1 MKKRIGGDLTE
12 LEEETLKPVGGESSG
27 GLSDLPLHPADL
39 GTGEFEEE
47 LTLTLVE
54 NEEQLLAE
62 INDALDR
69 IEQGTYGRCEN
80 CHREISRERLEAL
93 PYVRYCIR
101 WRTEAPGPGERMRP
115 SCPSLV
121 GSTVRTT
128 PAEAGPHLGPYG
140 RPAGMGSE

>member
-1 MKKRIGGDLTE
+1 MTRAEIDHFRRRLLALKKRVGGDLTE

-27 GLSDLPLHPADL
+27 GLSDVPLHLADL

-80 CHREISRERLEAL
+80 CHQEISRERLEAL
-93 PYVRYCIR
+93 PYARYCIR
-101 WRTEAPGPGERMRP
+101 CARRLQGKA
-115 SCPSLV
+115 
-121 GSTVRTT
+121 
-128 PAEAGPHLGPYG
+128 
-140 RPAGMGSE
+140 SE

>member
-1 MKKRIGGDLTE
+1 MTKAEINHFRRSLLDLKKRIGGDLTE

-27 GLSDLPLHPADL
+27 GLSDVPVHPADL
-39 GTGEFEEE
+39 GTEEFEEE

-62 INDALDR
+62 IDDALDR

-80 CHREISRERLEAL
+80 CHREIPRERLEAL

-101 WRTEAPGPGERMRP
+101 CARKLQGQA
-115 SCPSLV
+115 
-121 GSTVRTT
+121 
-128 PAEAGPHLGPYG
+128 
-140 RPAGMGSE
+140 SE

>member
-1 MKKRIGGDLTE
+1 MTKAEIGHFRRRLLALKKRIGGDLTE

-27 GLSDLPLHPADL
+27 GLSDVPLHPADL

-54 NEEQLLAE
+54 NEEHLLAE

-69 IEQGTYGRCEN
+69 IEQGTYTRCEN

-101 WRTEAPGPGERMRP
+101 CARKLQGQA
-115 SCPSLV
+115 
-121 GSTVRTT
+121 
-128 PAEAGPHLGPYG
+128 
-140 RPAGMGSE
+140 SE